1 MEELTQEDDD
11 GYLHPLYKEYL
22 RVTHEDLYFYEKVYG
37 KPERLVERN
46 LNLLSQA
53 DDPQGS
59 YRKKVKGFHIAFNI
73 REPKKDENELSK
85 YQYKPVK
92 NAKNLTAEQIKQK
105 VAAAKYKRIEE
116 KKQQEIE
123 EKLKHEKDR

>member
-1 MEELTQEDDD
+1 
-11 GYLHPLYKEYL
+11 LHPLYKEYL
-22 RVTHEDLYFYEKVYG
+22 RITHEDLYFYEKVYG
-37 KPERLVERN
+37 RPERLVERN
-46 LNLLSQA
+46 LNLLRKP
-53 DDPQGS
+53 DDPAQS
-59 YRKKVKGFHIAFNI
+59 DYRKKVKGFHIAFNI

-116 KKQQEIE
+116 KK
-123 EKLKHEKDR
+123 